1 MTQSLWLLLLVFV
14 SVSGLTFGLGM
25 WLTRSRTL
33 GQRLEQFSGSP
44 KPAQGAEGQGSQWRE
59 RIARLAIP
67 LARLSAPKEGWENSN
82 LRVRFAQAGL
92 RGTGWPIA
100 FFTGK
105 TLLALLLPGVYMLY
119 GSGASLALNQ
129 RPAML
134 TLLCLAAMGYYL
146 PNALLS
152 MAVRSRQ
159 RELREAL
166 PDAIDLMT
174 VCVEAGLAL
183 DAALYRA
190 AEEMHLRSAAL
201 ADELNL
207 MTIELRI
214 GSTRAMALQNLAL
227 RTGVDDIETFVTTLL
242 QSEHFGTNVA
252 QSLRVLAETMRD
264 HRRLRA
270 EEEAAKI
277 PLKLLFPLTVFIF
290 PSLLLVLLGPAMIGV
305 FKTLLPTMGA
315 GH

>member
-1 MTQSLWLLLLVFV
+1 MNLQLWILVAVFV
-14 SVSGLTFGLGM
+14 AVSGLTFGLGM
-25 WLTRSRTL
+25 WLTSSRVL
-33 GQRLEQFSGSP
+33 GKRFDQLGSHTEP
-44 KPAQGAEGQGSQWRE
+44 SAASVEPVTQWRA
-59 RIARLAIP
+59 RIAKIATP

-82 LRVRFAQAGL
+82 LRVRFMHAGL

-100 FFTGK
+100 FFSGK
-105 TLLALLLPGVYMLY
+105 TLLALTLPGLFWLF
-119 GSGASLALNQ
+119 ASTDVASPNQ
-129 RPAML
+129 RSVML
-134 TLLCLAAMGYYL
+134 AYVCLAALGYYL
-146 PNALLS
+146 PNLGLS
-152 MAVRSRQ
+152 LVVSSRQ
-159 RELREAL
+159 REMREAL

-183 DAALYRA
+183 DAALQRA
-190 AEEMHLRSAAL
+190 GEEMHLRSAAL

-270 EEEAAKI
+270 EETAAKI
-277 PLKLLFPLTVFIF
+277 PLKLLFPLIFFIF
-290 PSLLLVLLGPAMIGV
+290 PALMLVLLGPAMIGV
-305 FKTLLPTMGA
+305 FRTLLPTLG
-315 GH
+315 GG

>member
-1 MTQSLWLLLLVFV
+1 MTQQLWLLAAVFS

-25 WLTRSRTL
+25 WLTHNRTL
-33 GQRLEQFSGSP
+33 EQRLKQIGVKSAS
-44 KPAQGAEGQGSQWRE
+44 AQSVNGQGGQWLV
-59 RIARLAIP
+59 RIAKIATP
-67 LARLSAPKEGWENSN
+67 LARMSAPAEGWENSN
-82 LRVRFAQAGL
+82 LRVRFMQAGL
-92 RGTGWPIA
+92 RGTGWPIT
-100 FFTGK
+100 FFASK
-105 TLLALLLPGVYMLY
+105 TLLTLALPGLY
-119 GSGASLALNQ
+119 ILSRGASGAELNQ
-129 RPAML
+129 NPFML
-134 TLLCLAAMGYYL
+134 SVLCLAALAYYL
-146 PNALLS
+146 PNAVLS

-159 RELREAL
+159 RALRDAL

-183 DAALYRA
+183 DAALNRA
-190 AEEMHLRSAAL
+190 GEEMHLRSSAL

-207 MTIELRI
+207 MTLELRI

-270 EEEAAKI
+270 EETAAQI
-277 PLKLLFPLTVFIF
+277 PLKLLFPLIFFIF

-305 FKTLLPTMGA
+305 FKSLLPTLG
-315 GH
+315 GG